1 MEAVKCEAFLAAAE
15 LGSLTATAELLG
27 YTQSGVT
34 RMIGTLEE
42 ELGFPLFL
50 RSKKGVQLTENG
62 KLMLPLLRE
71 VVRAHHNAEQLSAE
85 IGGVSKGSLTIG
97 CYYSISALWMPEILT
112 AFRARYPGVTVR
124 MQEGGN
130 LEMARW
136 LNERSVDCCFGAQM
150 HGDKYDWLPVFR
162 DELVAWLPR
171 GHELAEADAFPLMRL
186 QNEPFIHTSP
196 NHDTD
201 QDRLLEQH
209 DLHPQTCFTTRDGF
223 TTYNMVEAGLGV
235 SFNQRLISRKWSGT
249 VAEVP
254 FDPPAVRHARHL
266 RPVAQ
271 RGLARSEKVHCLRHR
286 DRHGREEKPLIRK
299 TLRITF
305 AKRFLPKSR
314 LFELGGEGDLP
325 VVHDGADGAV
335 VPLGD
340 RARDG
345 KADAKAAARRAGL
358 IGTVKAVEELLRVF
372 RRDILAGV
380 RRAEDDTALRLFERE
395 FNGGI
400 RQCIFDRVVEQDR
413 DELAHGVLVAAIGEA
428 VRDRKAQ
435 LVPLRRGEVDERFR
449 RFAHGVAH
457 SLVPV
462 RRAPMPVHRAM

>member
-186 QNEPFIHTSP
+186 QDEPFIHTSP

-223 TTYNMVEAGLGV
+223 TTYNMVEAGLGGGPV
-235 SFNQRLISRKWSGT
+235 RP
-249 VAEVP
+249 A
-254 FDPPAVRHARHL
+254 AVRYARHL

-271 RGLARSEKVHCLRHR
+271 GGLARSEKVYRLRHR
-286 DRHGREEKPLIRK
+286 DRHGRGEKPLIRK
-299 TLRITF
+299 TLRRSS
-305 AKRFLPKSR
+305 AKRF
-314 LFELGGEGDLP
+314 F
-325 VVHDGADGAV
+325 
-335 VPLGD
+335 
-340 RARDG
+340 
-345 KADAKAAARRAGL
+345 
-358 IGTVKAVEELLRVF
+358 
-372 RRDILAGV
+372 
-380 RRAEDDTALRLFERE
+380 
-395 FNGGI
+395 
-400 RQCIFDRVVEQDR
+400 
-413 DELAHGVLVAAIGEA
+413 
-428 VRDRKAQ
+428 AQ
-435 LVPLRRGEVDERFR
+435 KPFI
-449 RFAHGVAH
+449 
-457 SLVPV
+457 
-462 RRAPMPVHRAM
+462 

>member
-171 GHELAEADAFPLMRL
+171 GHELAAADVFPLMRL

-223 TTYNMVEAGLGV
+223 TTYKHGRGGARRQLQPAAHLTQVERHGGGGPVRPA
-235 SFNQRLISRKWSGT
+235 
-249 VAEVP
+249 
-254 FDPPAVRHARHL
+254 AVRHGLGISVPSL
-266 RPVAQ
+266 REASPA
-271 RGLARSEKVHCLRHR
+271 AKKFIAWRHR
-286 DRHGREEKPLIRK
+286 DRHGRGEKPLIRK
-299 TLRITF
+299 TPSQKS
-305 AKRFLPKSR
+305 AKRF
-314 LFELGGEGDLP
+314 F
-325 VVHDGADGAV
+325 
-335 VPLGD
+335 
-340 RARDG
+340 
-345 KADAKAAARRAGL
+345 
-358 IGTVKAVEELLRVF
+358 
-372 RRDILAGV
+372 
-380 RRAEDDTALRLFERE
+380 
-395 FNGGI
+395 
-400 RQCIFDRVVEQDR
+400 
-413 DELAHGVLVAAIGEA
+413 
-428 VRDRKAQ
+428 AQ
-435 LVPLRRGEVDERFR
+435 KPFI
-449 RFAHGVAH
+449 
-457 SLVPV
+457 
-462 RRAPMPVHRAM
+462 

>member
-15 LGSLTATAELLG
+15 LGSLTAAAELLG

-50 RSKKGVQLTENG
+50 RSKKGVLLTENG

-97 CYYSISALWMPEILT
+97 CYYSISALWMPKILT

-150 HGDKYDWLPVFR
+150 HGDKYDWLPVFC
-162 DELVAWLPR
+162 DELVAWLPC

-186 QNEPFIHTSP
+186 QDEPFIHTSP

-223 TTYNMVEAGLGV
+223 TTYNMVEVGLGV

-254 FDPPAVRHARHL
+254 FDPPQFVTLGISVPSLKEASPAAKKFIACAIETVTS
-266 RPVAQ
+266 
-271 RGLARSEKVHCLRHR
+271 GEKSF
-286 DRHGREEKPLIRK
+286 DKK
-299 TLRITF
+299 TLRRTS
-305 AKRFLPKSR
+305 AKRFFQKAVYLSSAVNSIIPSFTLARMEPWCPSAIERAIERPMPKPLPD
-314 LFELGGEGDLP
+314 E
-325 VVHDGADGAV
+325 
-335 VPLGD
+335 
-340 RARDG
+340 RDG
-345 KADAKAAARRAGL
+345 SAR
-358 IGTVKAVEELLRVF
+358 
-372 RRDILAGV
+372 
-380 RRAEDDTALRLFERE
+380 
-395 FNGGI
+395 
-400 RQCIFDRVVEQDR
+400 
-413 DELAHGVLVAAIGEA
+413 
-428 VRDRKAQ
+428 
-435 LVPLRRGEVDERFR
+435 
-449 RFAHGVAH
+449 
-457 SLVPV
+457 
-462 RRAPMPVHRAM
+462 

>member
-162 DELVAWLPR
+162 DELVAKDRQPVILIAVHLR
-171 GHELAEADAFPLMRL
+171 AEAAV
-186 QNEPFIHTSP
+186 
-196 NHDTD
+196 
-201 QDRLLEQH
+201 DRALVQ
-209 DLHPQTCFTTRDGF
+209 P
-223 TTYNMVEAGLGV
+223 
-235 SFNQRLISRKWSGT
+235 
-249 VAEVP
+249 
-254 FDPPAVRHARHL
+254 ARHL
-266 RPVAQ
+266 EVA
-271 RGLARSEKVHCLRHR
+271 A
-286 DRHGREEKPLIRK
+286 
-299 TLRITF
+299 
-305 AKRFLPKSR
+305 
-314 LFELGGEGDLP
+314 
-325 VVHDGADGAV
+325 
-335 VPLGD
+335 
-340 RARDG
+340 
-345 KADAKAAARRAGL
+345 
-358 IGTVKAVEELLRVF
+358 LLH
-372 RRDILAGV
+372 
-380 RRAEDDTALRLFERE
+380 
-395 FNGGI
+395 
-400 RQCIFDRVVEQDR
+400 
-413 DELAHGVLVAAIGEA
+413 AHGHARIAGAERRQDLWHPQGRNAVIAA
-428 VRDRKAQ
+428 DRQ
-435 LVPLRRGEVDERFR
+435 
-449 RFAHGVAH
+449 
-457 SLVPV
+457 
-462 RRAPMPVHRAM
+462 RAL